1 MLSKGATALGF
12 CGDNHY
18 SSSGK
23 DVYGGEG
30 RIEGHQVAEADT
42 MEAGDKEGSR
52 VTGILEAELM
62 WSGNLGLIE
71 VRETKKS
78 QMVAGNQ

>member
-1 MLSKGATALGF
+1 
-12 CGDNHY
+12 
-18 SSSGK
+18 
-23 DVYGGEG
+23 
-30 RIEGHQVAEADT
+30 